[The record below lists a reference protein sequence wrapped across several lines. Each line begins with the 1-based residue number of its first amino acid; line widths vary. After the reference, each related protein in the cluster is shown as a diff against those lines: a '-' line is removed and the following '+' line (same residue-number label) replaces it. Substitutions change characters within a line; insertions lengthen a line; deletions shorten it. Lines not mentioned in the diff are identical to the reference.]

1 MFLKGSGESDLRV
14 DGVVAQFG
22 AVGRV
27 RLGELVKG
35 TTHPNIQKKKNL
47 LFEPTRL

>member
-1 MFLKGSGESDLRV
+1 MFLKSSRQSDLRV

-27 RLGELVKG
+27 RLGELVKR
-35 TTHPNIQKKKNL
+35 TTHPNIQKKKVII
-47 LFEPTRL
+47 